1 MQDKT
6 VALETS
12 PAQPAEEELNP
23 FLIFPQPE
31 ENFKVPNSLVCFF
44 LFSFF
49 TTFHRPLLEFACTL
63 SFLVFLNKLQ
73 ISGFDLLKC

>member
-49 TTFHRPLLEFACTL
+49 TTFHRPLLEFCMHL
-63 SFLVFLNKLQ
+63 EFFSFLEQTSN
-73 ISGFDLLKC
+73 

>member
-1 MQDKT
+1 MGDLKFPSLSFIFALVQDKT

-31 ENFKVPNSLVCFF
+31 ENFKVPNSLVCFY
-44 LFSFF
+44 LFFF
-49 TTFHRPLLEFACTL
+49 F
-63 SFLVFLNKLQ
+63 
-73 ISGFDLLKC
+73 

>member
-31 ENFKVPNSLVCFF
+31 ENFKVPNSLVCFYLF
-44 LFSFF
+44 FFFNNFSPAFVGVCMHLEFFSF
-49 TTFHRPLLEFACTL
+49 LEQT
-63 SFLVFLNKLQ
+63 SN
-73 ISGFDLLKC
+73 